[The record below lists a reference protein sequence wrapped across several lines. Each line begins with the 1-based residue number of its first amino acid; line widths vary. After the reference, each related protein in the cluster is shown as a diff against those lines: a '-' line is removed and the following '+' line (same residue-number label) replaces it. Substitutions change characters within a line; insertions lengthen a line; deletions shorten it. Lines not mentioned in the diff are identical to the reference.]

1 MPPQA
6 PWSPTAQAFAHHQFS
21 HVVNFWKQG
30 RQASFQLETLPGG
43 FAKLNLTFQLPSA
56 SQLVPPPFH
65 VSPVPVHQRPVQPL
79 FPRGCFPQG
88 SDPKTKPPPPKSKPP
103 TPKVASRRQRKN
115 YQRSVLHRA
124 ALAATSSTLPPPKNG
139 SLRQAASACVQR
151 LQAGPALQ
159 VNTQTAKKRP
169 LDSTA
174 SPSNISPL
182 AQRIRADFKIGES
195 ETESPEKEL
204 LRSQPSPEKA
214 LSPILPSGVKGLPP
228 PAPLVFTPAKSQED
242 IVDPAFESREDSD
255 WETIEDCE
263 SDFENDL
270 PTIDVNC
277 EDWAEQ
283 FTKRVQKFHNIGNVV
298 NCENCG
304 EVFTPEHQC

>member
-1 MPPQA
+1 M
-6 PWSPTAQAFAHHQFS
+6 
-21 HVVNFWKQG
+21 
-30 RQASFQLETLPGG
+30 
-43 FAKLNLTFQLPSA
+43 
-56 SQLVPPPFH
+56 
-65 VSPVPVHQRPVQPL
+65 
-79 FPRGCFPQG
+79 
-88 SDPKTKPPPPKSKPP
+88 
-103 TPKVASRRQRKN
+103 
-115 YQRSVLHRA
+115 
-124 ALAATSSTLPPPKNG
+124 
-139 SLRQAASACVQR
+139 
-151 LQAGPALQ
+151 Q

-255 WETIEDCE
+255 WETIEDCD
-263 SDFENDL
+263 SDFDNDL

-283 FTKRVQKFHNIGNVV
+283 FTKSVQKFHNIGNVV